1 MENKNSN
8 PHVVWHDP
16 VITRKM
22 REEQNGHKS
31 ILIWFTGLPSSGK
44 STTAHALEETLFNM
58 GCHTYVFDGDNV
70 RHGLCSDLGFSK
82 EDRQEN
88 LRRIGEMSKLFIDAG
103 IIAMAAFVSPL
114 ISHREM
120 VKGIV
125 GRENFIEVYCKCPPE
140 VCEQRDPKG
149 HYAKARR
156 GEIKEFTGVSAPYEE
171 PISPDIVLDTARYSV
186 LENVERIIAILRER
200 HILPESFK

>member
-1 MENKNSN
+1 MEDKKVN

-22 REEQNGHKS
+22 REEQNGHRS

-44 STTAHALEETLFNM
+44 STTAHALEEVLFKM

-88 LRRIGEMSKLFIDAG
+88 LRRIGEMAKLFIDAG

-114 ISHREM
+114 IAHREM

-149 HYAKARR
+149 HYAKAKR

-171 PISPDIVLDTARYSV
+171 PLSPDIVLDTANNSV
-186 LENVERIIAILRER
+186 LENVEKIVTFLREK
-200 HILPESFK
+200 HILPEI

>member
-1 MENKNSN
+1 MDNKN

-44 STTAHALEETLFNM
+44 STTAHALEETLFKM

-70 RHGLCSDLGFSK
+70 RHGLCADLGFSK

-171 PISPDIVLDTARYSV
+171 PFSPDIVLDTASNSV
-186 LENVERIIAILRER
+186 LDNVERIISFLKER
-200 HILPESFK
+200 HILPE